1 MGKVETDLG
10 RVVGPQGPKGD
21 KGDKGEMGVQGPAG
35 KDGASIKVGNNYTTA
50 KEMKI
55 FFKTL

>member
-21 KGDKGEMGVQGPAG
+21 KGEMGEQGPAG